1 MRQVTPSWVL
11 ISSEKW
17 KVSDYRLPRRP
28 LPCPGAPLTAA
39 VTIIS
44 SKCHCWDSPC
54 HATELQGA
62 AGGGRHQ
69 MSDDQDP
76 QRRGTTEN
84 AEPKFGGRHRS
95 RCSDFTFFF
104 FFFLQE
110 EKVQLWRGLGVR
122 RGQARVSS
130 ARG

>member
-1 MRQVTPSWVL
+1 MRQDTPSWVL

-104 FFFLQE
+104 LQE